1 MRYGALI
8 NTAAIIVGGIFGLL
22 FGKLIKE
29 NIKDTVIKG
38 IGACT
43 MFIGASG
50 AIAKI
55 FVIDGNAIST
65 VGSVMM
71 IVCMVL
77 GAIVGEIL
85 DIDGAMERFGAW
97 LKIKSGSAKDGGFI
111 DAFVTTTL
119 IVGVGAMAVVGS
131 IQDGLTGDY
140 SILLLKSVLDLITVA
155 LMTSAMGKGCI
166 FSAVPVLILQGGL
179 TILAGLMEP
188 LMTEQALA
196 NISQVGNVMITMIGI
211 NMIRPKTFRAGN
223 YLPALIFAVVWAL
236 IGLPMT

>member
-1 MRYGALI
+1 MRYGAII

-50 AIAKI
+50 ALAKI
-55 FVIDGNAIST
+55 FVISDGSIST
-65 VGSVMM
+65 IGSVMM

-85 DIDGAMERFGAW
+85 DIDGFMERFGAW
-97 LKIKSGSAKDGGFI
+97 LKVKSGSAKDGGFI

-119 IVGVGAMAVVGS
+119 IVGVGAMGVVGS

-223 YLPALIFAVVWAL
+223 YLPALIFAVIWAL

>member
-8 NTAAIIVGGIFGLL
+8 NTAAIIIGGIFGLL

-50 AIAKI
+50 ALAKI
-55 FVIDGNAIST
+55 FVIDGGSIST

-77 GAIVGEIL
+77 GAIVGEII
-85 DIDGAMERFGAW
+85 DIDGLMERFGAW
-97 LKIKSGSAKDGGFI
+97 LKVKSGSTGDGGFI

-119 IVGVGAMAVVGS
+119 IVGVGAMGVVGS

-140 SILLLKSVLDLITVA
+140 SVLLLKSVLDLITVA
-155 LMTSAMGKGCI
+155 LMSSAMGKGCL
-166 FSAVPVLILQGGL
+166 FSAVPVLIFQGGL
-179 TILAGLMEP
+179 TLLAGLMEP

-223 YLPALIFAVVWAL
+223 YLPALVFAVIWAL